1 MTVLIYRQVSPY
13 NLWSVRLMRGF
24 SVFFTVVA
32 FLWWTALL
40 VSNFVTPPGLHVRGS
55 GFYAFS
61 YASIALFTLI
71 FTLVFFGAPS
81 SGVRFLC
88 VFMVV
93 VLLVDGIMLL
103 AVEKNRIE
111 EGWVGITSVFC
122 RSLLSRPT
130 LGFY

>member
-1 MTVLIYRQVSPY
+1 
-13 NLWSVRLMRGF
+13 MRGF
-24 SVFFTVVA
+24 SVFFTILA

-40 VSNFVTPPGLHVRGS
+40 VSNFVTPPGLHIRGS

-61 YASIALFTLI
+61 YASIALSTLI

-93 VLLVDGIMLL
+93 MLLVDGIMLL
-103 AVEKNRIE
+103 AIEKNRIE

-122 RSLLSRPT
+122 TSIPRHVT
-130 LGFY
+130 QTYY